1 MNFLKEDKL
10 REEILDKFSDSYKSK
25 SYRLPIKHGEHYYYT
40 LAYKKKIMHRFLK
53 SNKRI
58 L

>member
-40 LAYKKKIMHRFLK
+40 LAYKKKNHA
-53 SNKRI
+53 
-58 L
+58 